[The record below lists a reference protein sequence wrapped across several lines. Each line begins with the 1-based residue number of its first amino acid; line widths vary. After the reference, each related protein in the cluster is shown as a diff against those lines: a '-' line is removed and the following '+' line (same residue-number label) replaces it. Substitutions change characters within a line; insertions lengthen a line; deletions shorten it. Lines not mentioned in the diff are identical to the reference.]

1 MVFTAFGVLVAFG
14 VLSVILVVLADAGVE
29 AGFLGAILPTAI
41 RY

>member
-1 MVFTAFGVLVAFG
+1 MVFTAFRVLVVFR
-14 VLSVILVVLADAGVE
+14 VLLVILVVLADARVE